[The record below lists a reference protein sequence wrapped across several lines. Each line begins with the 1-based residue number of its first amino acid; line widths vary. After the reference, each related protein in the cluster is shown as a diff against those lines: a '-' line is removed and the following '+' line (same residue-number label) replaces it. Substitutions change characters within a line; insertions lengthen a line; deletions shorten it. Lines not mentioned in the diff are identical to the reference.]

1 MKISELGGEAAV
13 IRLIS
18 EKYGASDA
26 AGVGALALGIGDDAA
41 LIRSGDGFLVV
52 SADLLVENTHFRMD
66 ISDPYLLGWKSA
78 AVNISDI
85 AAMGGVPT
93 YSFVSIGLP
102 DIEVSVVEAIYEG
115 MRDVSAKYGSV
126 IAGGDTVASGAG
138 IVINVTQLGTVEP
151 DRVAKRAG
159 AKPGDAVMVTN
170 TIGDSRAG
178 LELLLK
184 LGLDEARRAS
194 EACVL
199 RHLKPEPRV
208 NEARAAVATGK
219 VRAMMDLS
227 DGLAADLKKL
237 CEASKV
243 GARVIADALPVSED
257 MHIAAAR
264 LDLDAIML
272 AAGGGEDY
280 ELLLTCDP
288 KDAALIAKAIQ
299 QFGNGIPEQPGSTV
313 RVIGEIVE
321 GSDVTL
327 VLPNGDEEPIGGSW
341 EHF

>member
-1 MKISELGGEAAV
+1 MKISDLGGEAAL
-13 IRLIS
+13 INLIS
-18 EKYGASDA
+18 DKYGAGG
-26 AGVGALALGIGDDAA
+26 AGDLVLGIGDDAA
-41 LIRSGDGFLVV
+41 LIRAGDAFLIVT
-52 SADLLVENTHFRMD
+52 ADLLVENTHFQMD
-66 ISDPYLLGWKSA
+66 ITEPYLLGWKSA

-85 AAMGGVPT
+85 AAMGGTPT

-102 DIEVSVVEAIYEG
+102 DIEVGIVESIYEG

-126 IAGGDTVASGAG
+126 LAGGDTVASGAG

-151 DRVAKRAG
+151 NLVARRDG
-159 AKPGDAVMVTN
+159 AKAGDAILVTN

-184 LGLDEARRAS
+184 LGLAESRRAS

-219 VRAMMDLS
+219 VHSMMDLS
-227 DGLAADLKKL
+227 DGLAADLHKL
-237 CEASKV
+237 CEASGV
-243 GARVIADALPVSED
+243 GARVIASALPISRD
-257 MHIAAAR
+257 LHIATAR
-264 LDLDAIML
+264 LDLDPIHL

-280 ELLLTCDP
+280 ELLLTCNP
-288 KDAALIAKAIQ
+288 KSAPEIAKAIAST
-299 QFGNGIPEQPGSTV
+299 GSTA
-313 RVIGEIVE
+313 RVIGEITE

-327 VLPNGDEEPIGGSW
+327 VLPTGDEEPIGGSW

>member
-1 MKISELGGEAAV
+1 MKISDLGGEAALINL
-13 IRLIS
+13 IRD
-18 EKYGASDA
+18 KYGA
-26 AGVGALALGIGDDAA
+26 AGEGGLALGIGDDAA
-41 LIRSGDGFLVV
+41 LIRSGEGFLVV
-52 SADLLVENTHFRMD
+52 TADLLVEGTHFRME
-66 ISDPYLLGWKSA
+66 INEPYLLGWKSA

-85 AAMGGVPT
+85 AAMGGIPT

-102 DIEVSVVEAIYEG
+102 DIEVGIVQAIYEG

-126 IAGGDTVASGAG
+126 LAGGDTVMSEAG

-151 DRVAKRAG
+151 DKVARRDG
-159 AKPGDAVMVTN
+159 AKPGDAIIVTN

-184 LGLDEARRAS
+184 LGLAESRRAS
-194 EACVL
+194 EPCVL

-208 NEARAAVATGK
+208 NEARAAVGTGK
-219 VRAMMDLS
+219 VHSMMDLS
-227 DGLAADLKKL
+227 DGLAADLHKL
-237 CEASKV
+237 CEASNV
-243 GARVIADALPVSED
+243 GARVIADALPISED

-264 LDLDAIML
+264 LDLDPIRL

-288 KDAALIAKAIQ
+288 KAAPEIAKAIATT
-299 QFGNGIPEQPGSTV
+299 GSTA
-313 RVIGEIVE
+313 RVIGEIIE
-321 GSDVTL
+321 GSEATL
-327 VLPNGDEEPIGGSW
+327 VLPSGDEEPIGGSW